1 MSGCPGPVAGYG
13 VVRNAL
19 GAVDCHVQ
27 LYSEAGY
34 HALTGSQSFFPT
46 ALTGL
51 LTLYVAVLG
60 YRLMFGIG
68 QQRLSDAPVIALKIG
83 VILSL
88 TLNWTTFQT
97 LVFDLALKAPLE
109 VAQLVAAPAV
119 HSGAALAVDPVA
131 GLQVAYD
138 QLGQDAT
145 ALAKLAGPDPQ
156 ALRGGAAAA
165 ADGLW
170 KAQGALFMS
179 TAGLLAIAT
188 IAVGVLITV
197 GPVFI
202 ALFLFE
208 STRGVFAGWVRAT
221 LGAALVPMV
230 CWLTTTV
237 LLVVLEPA
245 LVTLARSREAGQVD
259 TDTATLA
266 SALIF
271 IFAAAQAAL
280 SLAVGIVAGGFRLTV
295 PRPARGSAP
304 ASTTRR
310 ETLPV
315 SSPSRADRLAQQLQ
329 TGLLQARPAVV
340 PVSLVGERATAGPA
354 TGPAGS
360 GSGSARLG
368 ADYRRDAFLDR
379 FRSMDRSPG

>member
-1 MSGCPGPVAGYG
+1 
-13 VVRNAL
+13 
-19 GAVDCHVQ
+19 
-27 LYSEAGY
+27 
-34 HALTGSQSFFPT
+34 
-46 ALTGL
+46 
-51 LTLYVAVLG
+51 
-60 YRLMFGIG
+60 
-68 QQRLSDAPVIALKIG
+68 
-83 VILSL
+83 
-88 TLNWTTFQT
+88 
-97 LVFDLALKAPLE
+97 
-109 VAQLVAAPAV
+109 
-119 HSGAALAVDPVA
+119 
-131 GLQVAYD
+131 
-138 QLGQDAT
+138 
-145 ALAKLAGPDPQ
+145 
-156 ALRGGAAAA
+156 
-165 ADGLW
+165 
-170 KAQGALFMS
+170 MS
-179 TAGLLAIAT
+179 TMDRRT
-188 IAVGVLITV
+188 
-197 GPVFI
+197 
-202 ALFLFE
+202 
-208 STRGVFAGWVRAT
+208 
-221 LGAALVPMV
+221 
-230 CWLTTTV
+230 
-237 LLVVLEPA
+237 A